1 MTFLASSNLITLLI
15 IAFSSSSSSSVFAF
29 GAPRLNGSFLGV
41 LHVSLPLFSI
51 SVYFSAA
58 F

>member
-1 MTFLASSNLITLLI
+1 MTFLVSSNLITLLI
-15 IAFSSSSSSSVFAF
+15 IAFSSSSSVFAF
-29 GAPRLNGSFLGV
+29 GAPRLNGSFLCV
-41 LHVSLPLFSI
+41 LYFPLPLFSI